1 MTKKTAAASIS
12 VMSNTSLV
20 IMKFV
25 AGIMSGSVSVIS
37 EAIHSMMDLLAAV
50 IAFFAVRIS
59 DNPADEEHPY
69 GHGKFENVSGV
80 IEALLIFVAAI
91 WIIYEAIH
99 KLLINKPL
107 ENTGIGILV
116 MTISA
121 ITNFFVSRHLYKVAK
136 RTDSIALE
144 ADALHLKTDIYTSA
158 GVAVGL
164 ILIYITKIRIID
176 PIVAILVAMLILRE
190 SYELLNRAYKPLL
203 DTAISEKEIEVIE
216 KCIRKSNYTFHDL
229 KSRQS
234 GKQRFIEFHLVM
246 PGDLPLKDVHEKCD
260 EIEDLIKSKV
270 SYINIIIHV
279 ETHEPEP
286 KGILPDDSDESLR

>member
-80 IEALLIFVAAI
+80 IEALLIFAAAI
-91 WIIYEAIH
+91 WIIFEAIK
-99 KLLINKPL
+99 KLYLKEPM
-107 ENTGIGILV
+107 ENTSIGIIV
-116 MTISA
+116 MSVSA

-136 RTDSIALE
+136 KTDSIALE

-164 ILIYITKIRIID
+164 ILIYITRIRIID
-176 PIVAILVAMLILRE
+176 PIVAILVALLILRE

-203 DTAISEKEIEVIE
+203 DTAISSKELKIVE
-216 KCIRKSNYTFHDL
+216 KCINESSYTFHDL

-234 GKQRFIEFHLVM
+234 GKQKFIEFHLIM
-246 PGDLPLKDVHEKCD
+246 PGDLPLKDVHQKCD
-260 EIEDLIKSKV
+260 EIEELIKSKI
-270 SYINIIIHV
+270 SYIHINIHV
-279 ETHEPEP
+279 ETHESEIQE
-286 KGILPDDSDESLR
+286 ILPNDSEKNLR

>member
-1 MTKKTAAASIS
+1 MSSKTSAASIS
-12 VMSNTSLV
+12 IISNTSLV
-20 IMKFV
+20 IMKFI
-25 AGIMSGSVSVIS
+25 AGFLSGSVSVIS

-80 IEALLIFVAAI
+80 IEALLIFIAAI

-99 KLLINKPL
+99 KLLIKLPI
-107 ENTGIGILV
+107 ENTGIGIGIIV
-116 MTISA
+116 MSVSA
-121 ITNFFVSRHLYKVAK
+121 ITNFFVSRHLYRVAK

-164 ILIYITKIRIID
+164 FLIWITGIRIID
-176 PIVAILVAMLILRE
+176 TIVAILVALLILRE

-203 DTAISEKEIEVIE
+203 DTAISENELEIIE
-216 KCIRKSNYTFHDL
+216 ACIHESNYTYHDL

-234 GKQRFIEFHLVM
+234 GRQRFIEFHLVM
-246 PGDLPLKDVHEKCD
+246 PGDVPLKDAHQICD
-260 EIEDLIKSKV
+260 EIEELIKSKI
-270 SYINIIIHV
+270 SHISILIHV
-279 ETHEPEP
+279 ETHE
-286 KGILPDDSDESLR
+286 

>member
-1 MTKKTAAASIS
+1 MSSKTAAASIS
-12 VMSNTSLV
+12 IISNTSLV
-20 IMKFV
+20 IMKFI
-25 AGIMSGSVSVIS
+25 AGFLSGSVSVIS

-80 IEALLIFVAAI
+80 IEALLIFIAAI

-99 KLLINKPL
+99 KLLIGAPI
-107 ENTGIGILV
+107 ENASIGIIV

-121 ITNFFVSRHLYKVAK
+121 IVNLFVSRHLYKVAK

-158 GVAVGL
+158 GVAGGL
-164 ILIYITKIRIID
+164 ILIWITGIRIID
-176 PIVAILVAMLILRE
+176 PIVAILVALLILRE

-203 DTAISEKEIEVIE
+203 DTAISENELKVIE
-216 KCIRKSNYTFHDL
+216 KCIHESKYTYHDL

-246 PGDLPLKDVHEKCD
+246 PGDVPLKDAHQKCD
-260 EIEDLIKSKV
+260 EIEELIKSKI
-270 SYINIIIHV
+270 SHISILIHV
-279 ETHEPEP
+279 ETHE
-286 KGILPDDSDESLR
+286 

>member
-1 MTKKTAAASIS
+1 MSSKTAAASIS
-12 VMSNTSLV
+12 IISNTSLV
-20 IMKFV
+20 IMKFI
-25 AGIMSGSVSVIS
+25 AGILSGSVSVIS

-80 IEALLIFVAAI
+80 IEALLIFIAAI

-99 KLLINKPL
+99 KLLIKAPI
-107 ENTGIGILV
+107 ENASLGIIV

-121 ITNFFVSRHLYKVAK
+121 ITNFFVSRHLYRVAK

-164 ILIYITKIRIID
+164 ILIWITGIRIID
-176 PIVAILVAMLILRE
+176 PIVAILVALLILRE

-203 DTAISEKEIEVIE
+203 DTSISDKELKVIE
-216 KCIRKSNYTFHDL
+216 KCIHESNYTYHDL

-234 GKQRFIEFHLVM
+234 GRQRFIEFHLVM
-246 PGDLPLKDVHEKCD
+246 PGEVSLRDAHQKCD
-260 EIEDLIKSKV
+260 EIEDLIKSKI
-270 SYINIIIHV
+270 SHINILIHV
-279 ETHEPEP
+279 ETH
-286 KGILPDDSDESLR
+286 D

>member
-1 MTKKTAAASIS
+1 MSSKTAAASIS
-12 VMSNTSLV
+12 IISNTSLV
-20 IMKFV
+20 IMKFI
-25 AGIMSGSVSVIS
+25 AGILSGSVSVIS

-80 IEALLIFVAAI
+80 IEALLIFIAAI

-99 KLLINKPL
+99 KLLIKAPI
-107 ENTGIGILV
+107 ENASLGIIV

-121 ITNFFVSRHLYKVAK
+121 VTNFFVSRHLYRVAK

-164 ILIYITKIRIID
+164 ILIWITGIRIID
-176 PIVAILVAMLILRE
+176 PIVAILVALLILRE

-203 DTAISEKEIEVIE
+203 DTAISDKELKVIE
-216 KCIRKSNYTFHDL
+216 KCIHESNYTYHDL

-234 GKQRFIEFHLVM
+234 GRQRFIEFHLEM
-246 PGDLPLKDVHEKCD
+246 PGDVPLKNAHQKCD
-260 EIEDLIKSKV
+260 EIEDLIKTKISH
-270 SYINIIIHV
+270 INILIHV
-279 ETHEPEP
+279 ETH
-286 KGILPDDSDESLR
+286 D

>member
-59 DNPADEEHPY
+59 DNPADDEHPY

-91 WIIYEAIH
+91 WIIYEAIK
-99 KLLINKPL
+99 KLYLREPM
-107 ENTGIGILV
+107 ENTAVGIIV
-116 MTISA
+116 MSVSA

-164 ILIYITKIRIID
+164 ILIYFTRIRIID
-176 PIVAILVAMLILRE
+176 PIVAILVALLILRE

-203 DTAISEKEIEVIE
+203 DTAISSKELKIVE
-216 KCIRKSNYTFHDL
+216 KCINESNYTYHDL

-246 PGDLPLKDVHEKCD
+246 PGDLPLKE
-260 EIEDLIKSKV
+260 
-270 SYINIIIHV
+270 SY
-279 ETHEPEP
+279 T
-286 KGILPDDSDESLR
+286 KK

>member
-80 IEALLIFVAAI
+80 IEALLIFIAAV
-91 WIIYEAIH
+91 WIIYKAIH

-121 ITNFFVSRHLYKVAK
+121 ITNFFVSRHLYK
-136 RTDSIALE
+136 
-144 ADALHLKTDIYTSA
+144 
-158 GVAVGL
+158 
-164 ILIYITKIRIID
+164 
-176 PIVAILVAMLILRE
+176 
-190 SYELLNRAYKPLL
+190 
-203 DTAISEKEIEVIE
+203 
-216 KCIRKSNYTFHDL
+216 
-229 KSRQS
+229 
-234 GKQRFIEFHLVM
+234 
-246 PGDLPLKDVHEKCD
+246 
-260 EIEDLIKSKV
+260 
-270 SYINIIIHV
+270 
-279 ETHEPEP
+279 
-286 KGILPDDSDESLR
+286 

>member
-1 MTKKTAAASIS
+1 MSSKTAAASIS
-12 VMSNTSLV
+12 IISNTSLV
-20 IMKFV
+20 IIKFI
-25 AGIMSGSVSVIS
+25 AGFMSGSVSVIS

-80 IEALLIFVAAI
+80 IEALLIFIAAI

-99 KLLINKPL
+99 KLLIGAPI
-107 ENTGIGILV
+107 ENASIGIIV
-116 MTISA
+116 MSISA
-121 ITNFFVSRHLYKVAK
+121 VTNFFVSRHLYRVAK

-158 GVAVGL
+158 GVAIGL
-164 ILIYITKIRIID
+164 ILIWITGIRIID
-176 PIVAILVAMLILRE
+176 PIVAILVALLILRE

-203 DTAISEKEIEVIE
+203 DTAISAKELLLIE
-216 KCIRKSNYTFHDL
+216 KCCHESKYTYHDL

-234 GKQRFIEFHLVM
+234 GRQRFIEFHLVM
-246 PGDLPLKDVHEKCD
+246 PGDVPLKDAHQKCD
-260 EIEDLIKSKV
+260 EIEELIKSKI
-270 SYINIIIHV
+270 SHISILIHV
-279 ETHEPEP
+279 ETHE
-286 KGILPDDSDESLR
+286 

>member
-1 MTKKTAAASIS
+1 MSSKTAAASIS
-12 VMSNTSLV
+12 IISNTSLV
-20 IMKFV
+20 IMKFI
-25 AGIMSGSVSVIS
+25 AGILSGSVSVIS

-80 IEALLIFVAAI
+80 IEALLIFIAAI

-99 KLLINKPL
+99 KLLIKAPI
-107 ENTGIGILV
+107 ENASLGIIV

-121 ITNFFVSRHLYKVAK
+121 VTNFFVSRHLYRVAK

-164 ILIYITKIRIID
+164 ILIWITGIRIID
-176 PIVAILVAMLILRE
+176 PIVAILVALLILRE

-203 DTAISEKEIEVIE
+203 DTSISDKELKVIE
-216 KCIRKSNYTFHDL
+216 KCIHESNYTYHDL

-234 GKQRFIEFHLVM
+234 GRQRFIEFHLVM
-246 PGDLPLKDVHEKCD
+246 PGEVSLKDAHQKCD
-260 EIEDLIKSKV
+260 EIEDLIKSKI
-270 SYINIIIHV
+270 SYINILIHV
-279 ETHEPEP
+279 ETH
-286 KGILPDDSDESLR
+286 D